1 MVNINEI
8 FDNRKSGSRTTAN
21 PRTYDVRITLN
32 KSGSKGFVVRFGFL
46 NESIKAFIGKSY
58 IQVSKVEKLPDR
70 IYFRLFDNREYI
82 DTHKLVTNSKAATS
96 YLYMTITPTSN
107 EEKIYRAKW
116 INKEFRLHRD
126 ENNELFYIE
135 LEKES

>member
-1 MVNINEI
+1 M
-8 FDNRKSGSRTTAN
+8 
-21 PRTYDVRITLN
+21 
-32 KSGSKGFVVRFGFL
+32 
-46 NESIKAFIGKSY
+46 NESIKAFNGKSY
-58 IQVSKVEKLPDR
+58 IQVSKVEKMPDR

-82 DTHKLVTNSKAATS
+82 DTHKLVTNSKATTS
-96 YLYMTITPTSN
+96 NLYTTITPTSN

-116 INKEFRLHRD
+116 INKEFKLCRD